1 LKISHFFSWGS
12 CSHPGFNHWHCR
24 VQGPR
29 DTCGCWALDQG
40 QSRVR
45 TLHTEYTPD
54 FEDLAKQYMKKCKH
68 ITDTLLYWSYT
79 EMIFLLTELNSFIKL
94 VSLISF
100 SFFNV
105 ATRKFEITYRTHR
118 VFLLV
123 LNQIYTVQYDNCIS
137 LVK

>member
-1 LKISHFFSWGS
+1 
-12 CSHPGFNHWHCR
+12 
-24 VQGPR
+24 
-29 DTCGCWALDQG
+29 
-40 QSRVR
+40 
-45 TLHTEYTPD
+45 
-54 FEDLAKQYMKKCKH
+54 MKKCKH